1 MTGALS
7 VVALFDLLG
16 PVVEQTMTM
25 DCQMADLRQAEP
37 EIIDDDGRMQQLQW
51 RFDLWDRLRDALE
64 GIISALP
71 ARDRGDA
78 ARQLR
83 LAEAFL
89 TPVDELVDD
98 TEVRA
103 HRCLASALVVI
114 EREDGIELPAWWSHY
129 YRPLPKTAA
138 ERPAVAS

>member
-7 VVALFDLLG
+7 VTGLFDVLG
-16 PVVEQTMTM
+16 PVVEQTMAM

-64 GIISALP
+64 GVIAAIP

-78 ARQLR
+78 VRQLM
-83 LAEAFL
+83 LAETFL
-89 TPVDELVDD
+89 TPGDELVDD

-103 HRCLASALVVI
+103 YRCLASALVVI
-114 EREDGIELPAWWSHY
+114 GREDGIELPAWWMRY

-138 ERPAVAS
+138 ERPK